1 MGRKRSVAH
10 EVLLR
15 EARRKK
21 QRAVERLYDWGYC
34 PRCRKKSIET
44 DYVQT
49 RRSSGVIV
57 SEKTLID
64 GPYGKEEAICKMAAA
79 ICRSCGQKM
88 IVWLLPNESL
98 IELYHLLH
106 DQIRGEIMFI
116 ELFEW
121 LYSGVKESREDRVR
135 REKAKEE
142 KKLEQWRKEAPVIVI
157 GEKER
162 EPRLTE

>member
-21 QRAVERLYDWGYC
+21 IKAVERLYDWGYC

>member
-1 MGRKRSVAH
+1 
-10 EVLLR
+10 
-15 EARRKK
+15 
-21 QRAVERLYDWGYC
+21 
-34 PRCRKKSIET
+34 
-44 DYVQT
+44 
-49 RRSSGVIV
+49 
-57 SEKTLID
+57 
-64 GPYGKEEAICKMAAA
+64 
-79 ICRSCGQKM
+79 
-88 IVWLLPNESL
+88 
-98 IELYHLLH
+98 LYHLLH